1 VTPTIPSTR
10 RQQIVE
16 AARRLLEEQGPAALS
31 MRNVAAEIGIRA
43 PSLYEHVTDKRAL
56 ESAIIADALT
66 EHGLAQSQ
74 AIEDGHSDDPLM
86 DMAMRYREWALT
98 HPHLYRLIYSRDLDR
113 DEPAV
118 AEAERVAAIPIRTLT
133 AGDVPAARVIWSF
146 AHGMVSL
153 ELADRFPPDTD
164 VDELW
169 QRGMA
174 ALKGTLMAQPAGERA
189 NGGARRL

>member
-10 RQQIVE
+10 RRQIIE
-16 AARRLLEEQGPAALS
+16 AARRLLEEQGPEALS

-66 EHGLAQSQ
+66 EQGEAQLAFLENYHG
-74 AIEDGHSDDPLM
+74 DDPLTGI
-86 DMAMRYREWALT
+86 AKNYRQWALD
-98 HPHLYRLIYSRDLDR
+98 HPHLYRLVFSRDLDR

-118 AEAERVAAIPIRTLT
+118 VTAEHLAAQPMRRITG
-133 AGDVPAARVIWSF
+133 GDISASRAIWAF

-164 VDELW
+164 IDELW
-169 QRGMA
+169 LRGIA
-174 ALKGTLMAQPAGERA
+174 ALKTMLV
-189 NGGARRL
+189 

>member
-16 AARRLLEEQGPAALS
+16 AARRLLEEQGPTALS

-56 ESAIIADALT
+56 ESAIIADALNEQAT
-66 EHGLAQSQ
+66 AQSTFLASYQ
-74 AIEDGHSDDPLM
+74 GDDPLM
-86 DMAMRYREWALT
+86 GMAMNYRDWALA

-113 DEPAV
+113 DELAV
-118 AEAERVAAIPIRTLT
+118 AEAEQHAARPLRSLT
-133 AGDVPAARVIWSF
+133 RGDVPASRAIWSF

-169 QRGMA
+169 RRGMR
-174 ALKGTLMAQPAGERA
+174 ALGTMLA
-189 NGGARRL
+189 

>member
-1 VTPTIPSTR
+1 MTPTIPSSR
-10 RQQIVE
+10 RTQIVE
-16 AARRLLEEQGPAALS
+16 AARRLLEDQGPAALS

-66 EHGLAQSQ
+66 EQATEQSAFLEQ
-74 AIEDGHSDDPLM
+74 YRGDDPLM
-86 DMAMRYREWALT
+86 GMAMNYREWALA
-98 HPHLYRLIYSRDLDR
+98 HPHLYRLIYARDLDR
-113 DEPAV
+113 SDAAV
-118 AEAERVAAIPIRTLT
+118 AEAERVAAQPLRSLT
-133 AGDVPAARVIWSF
+133 GGDVPASRAIWSF

-169 QRGMA
+169 RRGIEAMKTMLA
-174 ALKGTLMAQPAGERA
+174 
-189 NGGARRL
+189 

>member
-1 VTPTIPSTR
+1 MTPTIPSTR

-16 AARRLLEEQGPAALS
+16 AARRLLEEQGPEALS

-66 EHGLAQSQ
+66 EQ
-74 AIEDGHSDDPLM
+74 AAEQMAFLERYEGDDPLTGI
-86 DMAMRYREWALT
+86 AENYRKWAQT
-98 HPHLYRLIYSRDLDR
+98 HPHLYRLVYSRDLDR

-118 AEAERVAAIPIRTLT
+118 VAAEAAAAQPIRSVTG
-133 AGDVPAARVIWSF
+133 GDVPAGRAIWAF

-153 ELADRFPPDTD
+153 ELADRFPPGTD

-169 QRGMA
+169 RRGIA
-174 ALKGTLMAQPAGERA
+174 SLKGMLTA
-189 NGGARRL
+189 